1 MVWIEVPPVLVVL
14 ALMVWTEVDVE
25 WVWIVGMEEAVGD
38 AGYGIELVT
47 QVVDSGWNF
56 AP

>member
-1 MVWIEVPPVLVVL
+1 MLVVL
-14 ALMVWTEVDVE
+14 ALVVWTEVDVE
-25 WVWIVGMEEAVGD
+25 WVWIGGMEEVVGD

-47 QVVDSGWNF
+47 QVVGSGWNF

>member
-14 ALMVWTEVDVE
+14 ALVVWTEVEVE
-25 WVWIVGMEEAVGD
+25 WVWIDGKEEAVGD
-38 AGYGIELVT
+38 AGYEIELVT
-47 QVVDSGWNF
+47 QVVDSGLNF

>member
-14 ALMVWTEVDVE
+14 ALMVWTEADVGGM
-25 WVWIVGMEEAVGD
+25 WIDGMEEAVGD
-38 AGYGIELVT
+38 AGYEIELVT
-47 QVVDSGWNF
+47 QVVDSGLNF